1 MRREWQSEK
10 SPGSFLAKVL
20 SCSLSLIN
28 RDRTDTPVKERE
40 EAKEGSLEKRFK
52 HSEMREKKCPN
63 CPISFVFQVHPC
75 HSYIT
80 VSDKVCGIVDDIEKM
95 EMEMG

>member
-20 SCSLSLIN
+20 SCSLYLIN

-63 CPISFVFQVHPC
+63 CPISFVFQVPL
-75 HSYIT
+75 
-80 VSDKVCGIVDDIEKM
+80 
-95 EMEMG
+95 